1 MQNSATAARQ
11 TTLAGALW
19 PSTGLL
25 RAAILVAAGAALL
38 AVSAKVKVPMY
49 PVPMTLQTLVVALL
63 GATYGWRLG
72 IATVLAYVAMGAA
85 GLPVFTN
92 TPPQVASLAYLLGP
106 TGGYIVGWMGAILL
120 IDFLCRRGFDRSLP
134 TLAAAIFA
142 GSIVTFTCGVAW
154 LATFAA
160 MSDGSTGLGL
170 SKALAA
176 GYVPFILGDLVKIA
190 LATALVRAGWTLAQG
205 RDGSGA
211 AL

>member
-25 RAAILVAAGAALL
+25 RAVILVAAGAILL
-38 AVSAKVKVPMY
+38 TLAAKVRVPMY

-63 GATYGWRLG
+63 GATYGARLG

-106 TGGYIVGWMGAILL
+106 TGGYIVGWMGAIVL
-120 IDFLCRRGFDRSLP
+120 IDALCRRGFDRSFP
-134 TLAAAIFA
+134 MLAAAIFA
-142 GSIVTFTCGVAW
+142 GSVVTFTCGVTW
-154 LATFAA
+154 LAFFA
-160 MSDGSTGLGL
+160 SLPTQTGLGL

-176 GYVPFILGDLVKIA
+176 GYFPFIIGDLIKIT
-190 LATALVRAGWTLAQG
+190 LAAALVRAGWTLVEG
-205 RDGSGA
+205 RRNDGT